1 MSSSVSS
8 WTSSQILT
16 RAIAVLRFHCLD
28 RKSHSVKVKRWG
40 EKKQKGRGKEERWLL
55 VQWISE
61 DEELLLKTDEK
72 NAWQLLSL
80 PSHRLSVLCLS
91 LSLPP
96 PHLNLSLPPT
106 SGIYMSYCDWIDC
119 TWEVYLTKQFKVQL
133 VHLDERK
140 WEWERC
146 TASFCLCVR
155 LCLSILQGDCV
166 FLSNKDSRPV
176 WTTPVFHARNTILA
190 YSRINW
196 DLFSCF
202 VVSFG

>member
-1 MSSSVSS
+1 MG
-8 WTSSQILT
+8 
-16 RAIAVLRFHCLD
+16 
-28 RKSHSVKVKRWG
+28 RKKTERQRK
-40 EKKQKGRGKEERWLL
+40 RGKVITGAVNLWGWRAFIKNRWEECMTTSLT
-55 VQWISE
+55 S
-61 DEELLLKTDEK
+61 
-72 NAWQLLSL
+72 LS
-80 PSHRLSVLCLS
+80 PSLCGFLCLS

-166 FLSNKDSRPV
+166 FLSNKDSRHV